1 LFISLQLA
9 WHPTNERW
17 LAYGTSEGRVGIY
30 DVLSGKQ
37 PIQFRPFHQHSVY
50 VLCWGPPVHKKGM
63 CLYRF
68 QWGKWPSITV
78 VNKVILYIGYYT
90 FVPSVVGME
99 FLTF

>member
-1 LFISLQLA
+1 MFISLQLA

-37 PIQFRPFHQHSVY
+37 LIQFRPFHQRSVY
-50 VLCWGPPVHKKGM
+50 VLCWGPPVRKKGM
-63 CLYRF
+63 CLYRLP
-68 QWGKWPSITV
+68 WGKWPSITV
-78 VNKVILYIGYYT
+78 VNKVILYVGYYMCI
-90 FVPSVVGME
+90 PSVMGTE